1 MRRIRDLFYKT
12 LFFSLLC
19 YNCILLSAQV
29 SGFGI
34 SRINQDGSVTFRYVD
49 STAKKVKLLCDC
61 DLRQQ
66 KTIVKSEGAH
76 KIKMLKDS
84 AGVWSYTTPPLTPE
98 VYTYQ
103 FITDNGWL
111 LDPANSDSVR
121 VYSQKRSFFVLR
133 GTPQADLY
141 VRDVMQ
147 GKLDTLVLHR
157 KSEGKS
163 RRILVYTPPQYAE
176 GSDSYPVLYLL
187 HGLNG
192 NETAWMDRGQA
203 AQILENLILQQ
214 KAKPMILVM
223 PDANPECFVGQDETV
238 SLMKNILLF
247 SKWSK
252 QEFERCYPEM
262 EAFLKEK
269 YRFADWQGSRAVA
282 GLSAGAKQSA
292 NLANMCDSTFS
303 AVGLFSPVIGKQ
315 QLPVSHYSEYW
326 ISGGSGDILH
336 PQMTAFCRKL
346 KREGVKY
353 SARTTIGGHTWRN
366 WRVYFSE
373 FVQTLF

>member
-1 MRRIRDLFYKT
+1 MKRIWDFLYKI
-12 LFFSLLC
+12 LFFTLLC
-19 YNCILLSAQV
+19 YGCLPLSAQD
-29 SGFGI
+29 SKFGN
-34 SRINQDGSVTFRYVD
+34 SSVHQDGSVTFRYHD
-49 STAKKVKLLCDC
+49 TTAKKVKLLCDC
-61 DLRQQ
+61 DLRRIETVV
-66 KTIVKSEGAH
+66 KTEGAH

-84 AGVWSYTTPPLTPE
+84 MGWWSFTTPPLASE

-103 FITDNGWL
+103 FITEKGWS
-111 LDPANSDSVR
+111 LDPANPDSVR
-121 VYSQKRSFFVLR
+121 VYSQKRSFFVVR
-133 GTPQADLY
+133 GNPQADLY
-141 VRDVMQ
+141 VRDVML
-147 GKLDTLVLHR
+147 GKLDTLVLQR
-157 KSEGKS
+157 NSEGKS

-176 GSDSYPVLYLL
+176 SSDSFPVLYLL

-223 PDANPECFVGQDETV
+223 PDANPECFVGQDEHI
-238 SLMKNILLF
+238 SLLKNILHF
-247 SKWSK
+247 SQWSN

-292 NLANMCDSTFS
+292 NLANMFDSTFS
-303 AVGLFSPVIGKQ
+303 AVGLFSPVIGKE
-315 QLPVSHYSEYW
+315 QLPVSHFSEYW

-353 SARTTIGGHTWRN
+353 TAHTTIGGHTWRN

-373 FVQTLF
+373 FVQGIF

>member
-1 MRRIRDLFYKT
+1 MKRIWDFLYKT
-12 LFFSLLC
+12 LFF
-19 YNCILLSAQV
+19 ILLSYGYLPLSAQD
-29 SGFGI
+29 SKFGNSSI
-34 SRINQDGSVTFRYVD
+34 HQDGSVTFRYHD
-49 STAKKVKLLCDC
+49 TTAKKVKLLCDC
-61 DLRQQ
+61 DLRRIE
-66 KTIVKSEGAH
+66 TIVKSEGAH

-84 AGVWSYTTPPLTPE
+84 MGWWSFTTPPLAPE

-103 FITDNGWL
+103 FITEKGWS
-111 LDPANSDSVR
+111 LDPANPDSVR
-121 VYSQKRSFFVLR
+121 VYSQKRSFFVVR

-141 VRDVMQ
+141 VRDVML
-147 GKLDTLVLHR
+147 GKLDTLVLQR
-157 KSEGKS
+157 NSEGKS
-163 RRILVYTPPQYAE
+163 RKILVYTPPQYAE
-176 GSDSYPVLYLL
+176 GSDSFPVLYLL

-223 PDANPECFVGQDETV
+223 PDANPECFVGQDEHI
-238 SLMKNILLF
+238 SLMKNILHF
-247 SKWSK
+247 SQWSN
-252 QEFERCYPEM
+252 QEFERCFPEM
-262 EAFLKEK
+262 ETFLKEK
-269 YRFADWQGSRAVA
+269 YRFAEYQGSRAVA

-292 NLANMCDSTFS
+292 NLANMFDSTFS
-303 AVGLFSPVIGKQ
+303 AVGLFSPVIGKE
-315 QLPVSHYSEYW
+315 QLPESHYSEYW

-346 KREGVKY
+346 KRDGVKY

-373 FVQTLF
+373 FVQGIF

>member
-1 MRRIRDLFYKT
+1 MRRTREFFHKT

-19 YNCILLSAQV
+19 YSCLLLSAQD
-29 SGFGI
+29 SKFGNSSI
-34 SRINQDGSVTFRYVD
+34 HQDGSVTFRYHD
-49 STAKKVKLLCDC
+49 TTAKKVKLLCDC
-61 DLRQQ
+61 DLRRIE
-66 KTIVKSEGAH
+66 TIVKSEGAH

-84 AGVWSYTTPPLTPE
+84 MGWWSFTTPPLAPE

-103 FITDNGWL
+103 FITEKGWS
-111 LDPANSDSVR
+111 LDPANPDSVR
-121 VYSQKRSFFVLR
+121 VYSQKRSFFVAR
-133 GTPQADLY
+133 GNSQADLY

-176 GSDSYPVLYLL
+176 SSDSYPVLYLL

-223 PDANPECFVGQDETV
+223 PDANPECFVGQDEHII
-238 SLMKNILLF
+238 LLKNILHF
-247 SKWSK
+247 SQWSN

-269 YRFADWQGSRAVA
+269 YRFAEYQGSRAVA

-315 QLPVSHYSEYW
+315 QLPVSHFSEYW

-373 FVQTLF
+373 FVQGIF

>member
-1 MRRIRDLFYKT
+1 MRRTREIFHKT

-19 YNCILLSAQV
+19 YSCLLLSAQV
-29 SGFGI
+29 SEFGI

-49 STAKKVKLLCDC
+49 TTAKKVKLLCDC
-61 DLRQQ
+61 DLRRIE
-66 KTIVKSEGAH
+66 TIVKSEGAH

-84 AGVWSYTTPPLTPE
+84 VGVWSYTTPPLAPE

-103 FITDNGWL
+103 FITEKGWS
-111 LDPANSDSVR
+111 LDPANPDSVR
-121 VYSQKRSFFVLR
+121 VYSQKRSFFVVR
-133 GTPQADLY
+133 GNSQADLY

-147 GKLDTLVLHR
+147 GNLDTLVLHR
-157 KSEGKS
+157 NSEGKS
-163 RRILVYTPPQYAE
+163 RKMLVYTPPQYAE
-176 GSDSYPVLYLL
+176 SSDSFPVLYLL

-223 PDANPECFVGQDETV
+223 PDANPECFVGQDEHI
-238 SLMKNILLF
+238 SLLKNILHF
-247 SKWSK
+247 SQWSN
-252 QEFERCYPEM
+252 QEFERCFPEM

-269 YRFADWQGSRAVA
+269 YRFAEYQGSRAVA

-303 AVGLFSPVIGKQ
+303 AVGLFSPVIGKE
-315 QLPVSHYSEYW
+315 QLPESHYSEYW

-353 SARTTIGGHTWRN
+353 TAHTTIGGHTWRN
-366 WRVYFSE
+366 WRVYLSE
-373 FVQTLF
+373 FVQGIF